1 MIVGFVIPDS
11 NDLFRCM
18 SQINEN
24 INPWKTI
31 QTEIKYDNPWIQIQ
45 HSDVINPSGNQGIY
59 GVVHFKNLAIGII
72 PLDENNYTWI
82 VGQYRYAINEYSWE
96 IPEGGGKHGVDPIE
110 SAKRE
115 LLEECGIVAHEWER
129 LIDMTLS
136 NSATD
141 ERAIIYVARDLSF
154 TEAEPED
161 TEELGLKKI
170 HFDELF
176 QMVMDGKITDSMSVA
191 AILKLKLKMLGH

>member
-1 MIVGFVIPDS
+1 
-11 NDLFRCM
+11 M

-24 INPWKTI
+24 HNPWKTL
-31 QTEIKYDNPWIQIQ
+31 TTVVKYDNPWIQIQ
-45 HSDVINPSGNQGIY
+45 HSDVINPAGNTGIY

-72 PLDENNYTWI
+72 PLDENNNSWI

-115 LLEECGIVAHEWER
+115 LLEECGIIANNWER

-141 ERAIIYVARDLSF
+141 ERAIIYVARDLTF
-154 TEAEPED
+154 TESEP
-161 TEELGLKKI
+161 
-170 HFDELF
+170 
-176 QMVMDGKITDSMSVA
+176 MSFF
-191 AILKLKLKMLGH
+191 KW